1 MGTGDFAV
9 NGAGF
14 EAIADYL
21 RTSLFPTE
29 CLQSQRILL
38 RLYRCIAKG
47 TPVSIDELGVQL
59 GLDESI
65 IQHTLSEVD
74 PSRLQYDEGGC
85 IVGFAGLGQTPSQHS
100 FLIEGHQLYTWC
112 IWDALFLPAL
122 LEKPARV
129 KTKCP
134 VSGQVISLLATLQ
147 GAEQVQPSSVM
158 MSFVTPDSKN
168 LCGNLRGAFCN
179 HVNLFASVDI
189 AREWQSNN
197 PHASIITL
205 DEAFRLGTI
214 RNQAGFGLAL
224 QEELKGIES

>member
-1 MGTGDFAV
+1 MYRPEETYQ
-9 NGAGF
+9 GASF

-29 CLQSQRILL
+29 CLQSQHILL

-47 TPVSIDELGVQL
+47 APVSIGELGAQL
-59 GLDESI
+59 GLDEST

-100 FLIEGHQLYTWC
+100 FLIEGQQLYTWC
-112 IWDALFLPAL
+112 IWDALFLPSL
-122 LEKPARV
+122 LGKLARV

-134 VSGQVISLLATLQ
+134 VSGQEISFLATLQ
-147 GAEQVQPSSVM
+147 GVEQVQPDTVM

-179 HVNLFASVDI
+179 HVNLFASAEI
-189 AREWQSNN
+189 ARSWQTAN

-205 DEAFRLGTI
+205 DEAFRLGTV
-214 RNQAGFGLAL
+214 RNEAGLGLAL
-224 QEELKGIES
+224 RDEKRS